1 MIRLTSLFGAPV
13 VWTVAAPVAL
23 LAQEHGAEEGASGS
37 LFSVDLGLS
46 LWTVV
51 IFGGLLFI
59 LWKFAWGPILDAVN
73 AREQTIRDDLEQAAR
88 EREEAERLLAEH
100 KKQLAET
107 HRKAQEILAEARQHG
122 DELRREMEEKAREEG
137 QRIMEGARRE
147 IEREK
152 DRAMDE
158 IRTESVDLALAAAS
172 KLLNERMDQEK
183 DRELVRDYLD
193 GLDGP
198 EGSARA

>member
-1 MIRLTSLFGAPV
+1 MVAVWSAAASV
-13 VWTVAAPVAL
+13 VA
-23 LAQEHGAEEGASGS
+23 LAQEHAGEEAGGSS

-51 IFGGLLFI
+51 IFAGLLFI

-73 AREQTIRDDLEQAAR
+73 AREESIRGDLEKAAR

-100 KKQLAET
+100 KKQLAEA
-107 HRKAQEILAEARQHG
+107 HRKAQEILAESRQHG

-147 IEREK
+147 IERQKE
-152 DRAMDE
+152 RALDE
-158 IRTESVDLALAAAS
+158 IRTQSVDLAMAAAS
-172 KLLNERMDQEK
+172 KLMKERLDGEA
-183 DRELVRDYLD
+183 DRKLVLDYLD
-193 GLDGP
+193 ELGEGGTAPEGP
-198 EGSARA
+198 EGEGSARA

>member
-13 VWTVAAPVAL
+13 VWTVAAPAAL
-23 LAQEHGAEEGASGS
+23 LAQEHAAEEGGGPG

-51 IFGGLLFI
+51 IFAGLLFI
-59 LWKFAWGPILDAVN
+59 LWKWAWGPILDAVN
-73 AREQTIRDDLEQAAR
+73 AREESIRSDLEKAAR

-107 HRKAQEILAEARQHG
+107 HRKAQEILAESRQHG

-152 DRAMDE
+152 ERALDD
-158 IRTESVDLALAAAS
+158 IRRESVDLALAAAS
-172 KLLNERMDQEK
+172 KLMKERLDGEK
-183 DRELVRDYLD
+183 DRKLVLDYLD
-193 GLDGP
+193 DLG

>member
-1 MIRLTSLFGAPV
+1 MIRLTGLFGAPV
-13 VWTVAAPVAL
+13 VWTVAAPVVL
-23 LAQEHGAEEGASGS
+23 LAQEHAAEEGASGS